1 MSKKMLLRDTGIYI
15 VSVAVL
21 ALIVFGIFSSGQFLW
36 SWGGQSVLR
45 FLLAAGAAPC
55 LLGIGLSVLGG
66 GVVLTIWYVL
76 SWCYFFHVRH
86 TASPK
91 SGL

>member
-15 VSVAVL
+15 VSMAVL

-36 SWGGQSVLR
+36 FWGGRGVLK
-45 FLLAAGAAPC
+45 FLLAAGAALG

-66 GVVLTIWYVL
+66 GILLTVWYVL
-76 SWCYFFHVRH
+76 GWCYFFHVRH

>member
-15 VSVAVL
+15 VSMAVL

-36 SWGGQSVLR
+36 SLGGRSELG
-45 FLLAAGAAPC
+45 FLLAAGAALG

-66 GVVLTIWYVL
+66 GILLTVWYVL
-76 SWCYFFHVRH
+76 GWCYFFHVRH